1 MRSGPFLLA
10 LLERLDLATTN
21 SLQLNLLLMSVISRL
36 AHYPQPLLRSL
47 LLNPTLVCQ
56 PSVRSLIQVR
66 RGEHP
71 LTAGRA
77 EITKL
82 QTL

>member
-1 MRSGPFLLA
+1 MCLRSALCTCSGCRPGPFLLA

-56 PSVRSLIQVR
+56 PSVRSLIQVGPPAQR
-66 RGEHP
+66 
-71 LTAGRA
+71 
-77 EITKL
+77 
-82 QTL
+82 